1 MAQVFAFGRDDLAR
15 TRFTLSPLWETM
27 SALRVLLEPQRRP
40 YHLPWLDAVR
50 PDLDRLDLAPLLLL
64 SPRIGWTPDFLS
76 PVPDEPDATITGQ
89 LARVRD
95 TPPEQVAH
103 EVRRS
108 LTERSG
114 APLPEA
120 TWRLLDDPA
129 VTRALLAD
137 LLEQCWQLLIAP
149 HWPRLRDLL
158 DADLA
163 FRAQTLADYGLERV
177 LGDLHPQAR
186 WTGSAMIIDQAPT
199 ARCQLR
205 GSGLLLMPSVFAWP
219 GLAAVVDPPAPPALV
234 YPARGIA
241 ELWQPARTPH
251 SDALARLLGRT
262 RATLLESLA
271 EPAST
276 HTLASRHSLA
286 PSTVSEHL
294 AALHDARLVIR
305 RRHRHAV
312 IYQRTPLGTELA
324 SGGHQHQP
332 GTAPAYPPGPG
343 RTDTFWP
350 VPPAEG
356 DHRPSVPRKKLGR

>member
-15 TRFTLSPLWETM
+15 IRFTVSPLWEVM
-27 SALRVLLEPQRRP
+27 SALRVLVEPPRRA

-50 PDLDRLDLAPLLLL
+50 PDLDQLDLTPLLLL
-64 SPRIGWTPDFLS
+64 SPRSGWTPDFLS
-76 PVPDEPDATITGQ
+76 PVSAGPDATITGE

-95 TPPEQVAH
+95 TPAEQVAY

-108 LTERSG
+108 LTQRTG
-114 APLPEA
+114 APVPEA
-120 TWRLLDDPA
+120 AWRLLDDPLA
-129 VTRALLAD
+129 TRALLAD
-137 LLEQCWQLLIAP
+137 LLERCWQLLIAP

-163 FRAQTLADYGLERV
+163 FRAQTLADHGLERM
-177 LGDLHPQAR
+177 LGDLHPRVR
-186 WTGSAMIIDQAPT
+186 WTDHALVIDEAPA

-205 GSGLLLMPSVFAWP
+205 GSGLLLMPSVFVWP
-219 GLAAVVDPPAPPALV
+219 SLAVVTDPPAHPALV

-251 SDALARLLGRT
+251 SGALARLLGRT
-262 RATLLESLA
+262 RAALLESLA

-276 HTLASRHSLA
+276 HTLASRHEIA

-294 AALHDARLVIR
+294 AALRDARLVIC

-312 IYQRTPLGTELA
+312 LYQRTPLGTELA
-324 SGGHQHQP
+324 AGGHQQ
-332 GTAPAYPPGPG
+332 PPGEKTAN
-343 RTDTFWP
+343 R
-350 VPPAEG
+350 
-356 DHRPSVPRKKLGR
+356 